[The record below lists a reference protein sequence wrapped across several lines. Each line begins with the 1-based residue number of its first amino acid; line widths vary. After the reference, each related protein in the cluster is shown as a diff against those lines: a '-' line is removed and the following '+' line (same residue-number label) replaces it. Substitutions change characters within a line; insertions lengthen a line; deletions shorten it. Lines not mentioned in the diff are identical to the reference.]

1 MLELMGLPY
10 TGSGV
15 MHLRFQWINY
25 AANFY
30 GKVPVS
36 GRAVGS
42 VNPRRV

>member
-15 MHLRFQWINY
+15 MALRFQWINY
-25 AANFY
+25 AANFC
-30 GKVPVS
+30 GKVPVYRRS
-36 GRAVGS
+36 VGS